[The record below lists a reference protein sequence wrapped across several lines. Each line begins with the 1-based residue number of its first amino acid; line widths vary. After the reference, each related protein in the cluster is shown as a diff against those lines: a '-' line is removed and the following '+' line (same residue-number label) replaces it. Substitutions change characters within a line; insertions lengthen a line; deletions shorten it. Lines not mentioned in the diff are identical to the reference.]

1 MAATTATVTSSSEVV
16 NVLQLLRQRRDNRKK
31 ELECDDFMAASGVTL
46 PTDGSDGG
54 KHSAD
59 ESAQR
64 VREMLEA
71 SERIGTVRKSNMF
84 AEEMT
89 ETEIDIIQQRVALQ
103 QKQFAEFER
112 RELRR
117 KADKVRQTFDYITDD
132 EVAFALKQLDND
144 EDELILNLSQPMY
157 LNMIRKEL
165 AAKSPKAQQAKPENN
180 MTREERQKYEQLL
193 RKRTT
198 TMKKNVTD
206 ETRRKYQ
213 KVGRLRLEDALKQM
227 RENPD
232 AAMEG
237 WSEARKKAWKAIDK
251 NPNSYYY
258 RFNAP
263 NEPQR
268 TGPWTQYEQKLFHQ
282 RLKEMGAN
290 GQWGVFSIAIPGR
303 VGYQCSN
310 YYRQLVET
318 NKIQDPNYVLDDKGK
333 AHYLFS
339 TKDGRKTFRT
349 HCKHRRDGSS
359 YDERKP
365 RSRRSTA
372 NQDDSD
378 EENREYPPDKLTDTE
393 ANQPAVKSRATV
405 KASKTKNT
413 SNSTSNS
420 NSNTTTA
427 TTAAASST
435 KRPRRRQSTRRDS
448 DDGYGSTNDSDS
460 DWMYGRERD
469 DDFSSDYRSSSSSSR
484 AMNYGTTKRA
494 RAMASRRAGGSA
506 TATYSSNSTSTD
518 NTSLSSHVGDPSSN
532 TAHHDTSDPM
542 LSDIVT
548 DIAISGGGG
557 GGRVANCGVNPLPGY
572 IDPITLEEVVKPA
585 ISPHGHVMGYDNWV
599 RCLTRSE
606 PRNTCPITKQPLSK
620 RDLVVLTMDNIDEY
634 RDKMVSM

>member
-1 MAATTATVTSSSEVV
+1 MAAMSETATI
-16 NVLQLLRQRRDNRKK
+16 NILQLLRQRRDSRKA
-31 ELECDDFMAASGVTL
+31 ELNCNDQIAASGVL
-46 PTDGSDGG
+46 QIEEESSNG
-54 KHSAD
+54 KGPED

-64 VREMLEA
+64 VREMMEA
-71 SERIGTVRKSNMF
+71 SERIGIVRKSNMF

-89 ETEIDIIQQRVALQ
+89 ENEIDIIQQRVALQ

-117 KADKVRQTFDYITDD
+117 KVDKVRQTFDYITNE
-132 EVAFALKQLDND
+132 EVACALKQLDND

-157 LNMIRKEL
+157 LIMIRKEL
-165 AAKSPKAQQAKPENN
+165 AEKYPKIDQIKSEDD
-180 MTREERQKYEQLL
+180 MTSEERQKYEQLL

-349 HCKHRRDGSS
+349 HCKHRRDGSG
-359 YDERKP
+359 YVERKP
-365 RSRRSTA
+365 RARRSA

-378 EENREYPPDKLTDTE
+378 EENREFMPEKSTE
-393 ANQPAVKSRATV
+393 TAVPQVPV
-405 KASKTKNT
+405 KAAS
-413 SNSTSNS
+413 
-420 NSNTTTA
+420 
-427 TTAAASST
+427 TAAAPT
-435 KRPRRRQSTRRDS
+435 KRPRRRQVTKRDS
-448 DDGYGSTNDSDS
+448 DDGYGSTDNSDS
-460 DWMYGRERD
+460 DWAYGRERD
-469 DDFSSDYRSSSSSSR
+469 DDFSGDYRSFSSSS
-484 AMNYGTTKRA
+484 YGTTKRA
-494 RAMASRRAGGSA
+494 RAMASRRAAGSA
-506 TATYSSNSTSTD
+506 AVTMAAQSTE
-518 NTSLSSHVGDPSSN
+518 VN
-532 TAHHDTSDPM
+532 TASHATGHSTEIASEASTPLD
-542 LSDIVT
+542 DISVYSE
-548 DIAISGGGG
+548 AMISGGG
-557 GGRVANCGVNPLPGY
+557 GGRVANCAINPLPGY

-620 RDLVVLTMDNIDEY
+620 RDLVVLTMDNITEY
-634 RDKMVSM
+634 RDKIVSM